1 MEPKPKERIVF
12 DEDSYY
18 GDEGEKMAINDLME
32 RDGLTEDEVREDFTD
47 DEIFNHQME
56 MKDFDYEEEMR
67 ALAAFFNGE
76 KSDMSDFVNPY
87 GGNHILVSGSVG
99 RWNGTSTGIAVSL
112 DTMLK
117 NGNQFSLDGGIP
129 AWTVEGDDLAKVNDF
144 LKKSCMEFCGS
155 LPGDEKDEDGY
166 SLSGEAKDATASRN
180 GLSRNQMGIE
190 EKAAECKEAATVLAN
205 GNAL

>member
-12 DEDSYY
+12 DEDLYY
-18 GDEGEKMAINDLME
+18 GDEGEEMAINDLME

-87 GGNHILVSGSVG
+87 GGNQHPRVGKCWALERHVHRHRRLQGLRCRHRLLSIPFRSGQCF
-99 RWNGTSTGIAVSL
+99 R
-112 DTMLK
+112 
-117 NGNQFSLDGGIP
+117 
-129 AWTVEGDDLAKVNDF
+129 
-144 LKKSCMEFCGS
+144 
-155 LPGDEKDEDGY
+155 
-166 SLSGEAKDATASRN
+166 
-180 GLSRNQMGIE
+180 
-190 EKAAECKEAATVLAN
+190 
-205 GNAL
+205 

>member
-12 DEDSYY
+12 DEDPYY
-18 GDEGEKMAINDLME
+18 GDEGEAMAINDLME
-32 RDGLTEDEVREDFTD
+32 RDGLTEGEVREDFTD

-67 ALAAFFNGE
+67 ALAAFF
-76 KSDMSDFVNPY
+76 
-87 GGNHILVSGSVG
+87 
-99 RWNGTSTGIAVSL
+99 
-112 DTMLK
+112 
-117 NGNQFSLDGGIP
+117 
-129 AWTVEGDDLAKVNDF
+129 
-144 LKKSCMEFCGS
+144 GS

-166 SLSGEAKDATASRN
+166 SLTGEAKDATASRN